1 MNRRQKKKAYKKKYG
16 YNPPKTEMRYH
27 KKYWGRVYAK
37 TCTIYVPNFITM
49 LTCMAKKMASV
60 IKQTTKIIQE
70 MPEEQFTF
78 VVEKA
83 EMSPKAKAM
92 AKMIRETGI
101 GEQSLA
107 KIGIR

>member
-16 YNPPKTEMRYH
+16 YNPPKTEIRYH
-27 KKYWGRVYAK
+27 KRYWGRVYAK
-37 TCTIYVPNFITM
+37 TVTVYVPNFISM
-49 LTCMAKKMASV
+49 LTGMAEKVASA
-60 IKQTTKIIQE
+60 IRQTTKIIHE
-70 MPEEQFTF
+70 MPEEQFTS

-101 GEQSLA
+101 GEQTLA